1 MIEFLELF
9 STRQHTEGLIL
20 QSIFLFLLK
29 GVGLIMTVAVLYV
42 GMPHKFRCAL

>member
-1 MIEFLELF
+1 MIEFWELF

-29 GVGLIMTVAVLYV
+29 GVSLIMRVAVLYV